1 MKNKQLSK
9 LIKFDTPTICN
20 GLELID
26 SKFKL
31 RGYSKEKFFC
41 LNPNIKP
48 MVGYAKTAKIS
59 SVKHN
64 IKTKSSIRVDYY
76 EYVNEGN
83 FPKISVVHDRHKN
96 LIGSFWGEVNANIHK
111 KLGCLGVI
119 TNGSVRDLDVIP
131 KNFQFLSKTL
141 SPSHAEVSLINFG
154 KTVNVMGV
162 DVKNN
167 DLIHADVHGFV
178 TFSDDLIDEL
188 LNAIRFVEKKEK
200 IILDSCKK
208 KNFTFNVFK
217 KAFLKS
223 QKLKYT
229 NLQNKNKK

>member
-41 LNPNIKP
+41 LNPKIKP

-76 EYVNEGN
+76 EYVHEGN
-83 FPKISVVHDRHKN
+83 FPKISVVHDRYKN
-96 LIGSFWGEVNANIHK
+96 PIGSFWGEVNANIHK

-154 KTVNVMGV
+154 QTVNVMGV

-178 TFSDDLIDEL
+178 TFSDDLID
-188 LNAIRFVEKKEK
+188 
-200 IILDSCKK
+200 
-208 KNFTFNVFK
+208 
-217 KAFLKS
+217 
-223 QKLKYT
+223 
-229 NLQNKNKK
+229 

>member
-41 LNPNIKP
+41 LNPKIKP

-83 FPKISVVHDRHKN
+83 FPKISYFLPIILKQYF
-96 LIGSFWGEVNANIHK
+96 LK
-111 KLGCLGVI
+111 KL
-119 TNGSVRDLDVIP
+119 
-131 KNFQFLSKTL
+131 Q
-141 SPSHAEVSLINFG
+141 
-154 KTVNVMGV
+154 
-162 DVKNN
+162 
-167 DLIHADVHGFV
+167 
-178 TFSDDLIDEL
+178 
-188 LNAIRFVEKKEK
+188 
-200 IILDSCKK
+200 
-208 KNFTFNVFK
+208 
-217 KAFLKS
+217 
-223 QKLKYT
+223 
-229 NLQNKNKK
+229 

>member
-48 MVGYAKTAKIS
+48 IVGYAKTAKIS

-64 IKTKSSIRVDYY
+64 IKTKSSSRVDYY

-96 LIGSFWGEVNANIHK
+96 PIGSFWGEVNANIHK

-188 LNAIRFVEKKEK
+188 LNAIKFVEKKEK

-208 KNFTFNVFK
+208 NGFSFNVFK

-223 QKLKYT
+223 QTLKYT

>member
-41 LNPNIKP
+41 LNPKIKP

-83 FPKISVVHDRHKN
+83 FPKISVDVPCPFSSIIFTPIRA
-96 LIGSFWGEVNANIHK
+96 SFV
-111 KLGCLGVI
+111 L
-119 TNGSVRDLDVIP
+119 
-131 KNFQFLSKTL
+131 LSMIV
-141 SPSHAEVSLINFG
+141 P
-154 KTVNVMGV
+154 
-162 DVKNN
+162 
-167 DLIHADVHGFV
+167 
-178 TFSDDLIDEL
+178 
-188 LNAIRFVEKKEK
+188 
-200 IILDSCKK
+200 
-208 KNFTFNVFK
+208 
-217 KAFLKS
+217 
-223 QKLKYT
+223 
-229 NLQNKNKK
+229 